1 MVNEGGRGTDS
12 QAIQTHLAQGIGNR
26 GWIIL
31 TAWLFVVVIISGYL
45 PDWIHSIPLNIYVIQ
60 PLLWLSAGFL
70 AFWLGRSETQM
81 IPLSSGRW
89 ITGTAALVGC
99 FQVAVFML
107 AGVALGFGHS
117 PYTHDLGLMLLNLWF
132 IVARVLG
139 LEFSRW
145 YLVSV
150 LKRRNDILGVG
161 LAWLILFL
169 VTLPVTRLW
178 TTQIDGMDGIFRVVG
193 NVILPTAS
201 NNVLATFLVMV
212 GGPAASIAYG
222 LVLNVYEWITPV
234 LPNLD
239 WTLTA
244 FLGTVV
250 PILGLLFFKEALDW
264 RAVRKGDQE
273 VKEGI
278 WGTGWVLVGV
288 FLVFLLWFNSGLF
301 GVRPTLISGISM
313 EPAIN
318 PGDIVITRDI
328 TPSEVKLNDVV
339 LFSNGKVSIL
349 HRVVTLVG
357 QGENTIFTTKGD
369 NVTERDQ
376 SWNANQLKGKLV
388 LVIPKLGWVSLG
400 IKMFISRIF

>member
-1 MVNEGGRGTDS
+1 MVNEGGRGSDS
-12 QAIQTHLAQGIGNR
+12 QTIQTHLAQGIGNR

-31 TAWLFVVVIISGYL
+31 TTWLFLVVIVSGYL
-45 PDWIHSIPLNIYVIQ
+45 PGWIHSIPLNIYVIQ
-60 PLLWLSAGFL
+60 PSLWLSAGLL

-89 ITGTAALVGC
+89 ITGTAAMVGC
-99 FQVAVFML
+99 FQVAVFTL
-107 AGVALGFGHS
+107 AGVVVGFGYS
-117 PYTHDLGLMLLNLWF
+117 PYGHQLGLLLLNLWF
-132 IVARVLG
+132 MVTRVLG

-150 LKRRNDILGVG
+150 LKRRNDFLGVG
-161 LAWLILFL
+161 LAWLIIFL
-169 VTLPVTRLW
+169 VALPVTRLW
-178 TTQIDGMDGIFRVVG
+178 TTHIDGIDGIFRLVG

-201 NNVLATFLVMV
+201 NNALATYLVMV

-222 LVLNVYEWITPV
+222 LVLNAYEWITPI
-234 LPNLD
+234 LPNLE
-239 WTLTA
+239 WTLNA

-328 TPSEVKLNDVV
+328 TPGEVRLNDIV

-349 HRVVTLVG
+349 HRVVKMEGDGLNPV
-357 QGENTIFTTKGD
+357 FTTKGD
-369 NVTERDQ
+369 NVTQPDQ

-388 LVIPKLGWVSLG
+388 VVIPKLGWVSLG

>member
-1 MVNEGGRGTDS
+1 
-12 QAIQTHLAQGIGNR
+12 
-26 GWIIL
+26 
-31 TAWLFVVVIISGYL
+31 
-45 PDWIHSIPLNIYVIQ
+45 
-60 PLLWLSAGFL
+60 
-70 AFWLGRSETQM
+70 
-81 IPLSSGRW
+81 
-89 ITGTAALVGC
+89 
-99 FQVAVFML
+99 
-107 AGVALGFGHS
+107 
-117 PYTHDLGLMLLNLWF
+117 
-132 IVARVLG
+132 LG

-150 LKRRNDILGVG
+150 LKHRNDLLGVG

-178 TTQIDGMDGIFRVVG
+178 TTQIDGMDGIFRLVG

-222 LVLNVYEWITPV
+222 LVLNVYEWITPI

-288 FLVFLLWFNSGLF
+288 FLVFLLWFNSGIF

-349 HRVVTLVG
+349 HRVVTLEG
-357 QGENTIFTTKGD
+357 QGGNTIFTTKGD
-369 NVTERDQ
+369 NVTEPDQ